1 MQRNEAISYLKKLI
15 GTDINFSPDSIFLES
30 QGDSKIVKIRIK
42 TRERA
47 LIRDFAKKLD
57 LKVEEESDNIL
68 VYS

>member
-1 MQRNEAISYLKKLI
+1 MQRNEAISYLKKLM

-42 TRERA
+42 TRER
-47 LIRDFAKKLD
+47 DFIKDLAKKLN

-68 VYS
+68 IYS